1 MLLSVL
7 LPKIKFI
14 VFRAIDN
21 VGIEHTDYT
30 MVTGLLCTKDS
41 AKLSFQTSAN
51 TMFVIF
57 DICVYTTNMNIK
69 IHIFFYLTL
78 LFFFV
83 IVVYC
88 KILSIYRYYCFYIKI

>member
-41 AKLSFQTSAN
+41 AKLSIQTSAN

-57 DICVYTTNMNIK
+57 DICVYNEYEYQNT
-69 IHIFFYLTL
+69 HFFLFNTSLFLRHSGL
-78 LFFFV
+78 L
-83 IVVYC
+83 
-88 KILSIYRYYCFYIKI
+88 